1 MAGEKVLVVDD
12 SKENIE
18 FIVDYV
24 LKPNG
29 YVPSTARDGAQGFRK
44 AQSER
49 PDLILL
55 DMNMP
60 QMTGIEVLEALHREG
75 LEIPVILM
83 TFHGS
88 ETLAVT
94 AFRQGVK
101 DYILKP
107 FQVEEM
113 LDAIERALTEVRLRR
128 ERDDLMARLMNT
140 NRTLEQRVRE
150 LNTRFG
156 QAAGSIGGG
165 CRIPYWRRRRFSIA
179 GRRTNRRTVY
189 GGSPRLRRTD
199 GPLISNTGGR

>member
-1 MAGEKVLVVDD
+1 MPDERVLIVDD
-12 SKENIE
+12 SKENID

-29 YVPSTARDGAQGFRK
+29 YVPSTAFDGAEGLRK
-44 AQSER
+44 AKSER

-60 QMTGIEVLEALHREG
+60 KLTGMEVLEALRDEG
-75 LEIPVILM
+75 LHIPVILM

-94 AFRQGVK
+94 AFRQGIR

-113 LDAIERALTEVRLRR
+113 
-128 ERDDLMARLMNT
+128 
-140 NRTLEQRVRE
+140 
-150 LNTRFG
+150 
-156 QAAGSIGGG
+156 
-165 CRIPYWRRRRFSIA
+165 
-179 GRRTNRRTVY
+179 
-189 GGSPRLRRTD
+189 
-199 GPLISNTGGR
+199 